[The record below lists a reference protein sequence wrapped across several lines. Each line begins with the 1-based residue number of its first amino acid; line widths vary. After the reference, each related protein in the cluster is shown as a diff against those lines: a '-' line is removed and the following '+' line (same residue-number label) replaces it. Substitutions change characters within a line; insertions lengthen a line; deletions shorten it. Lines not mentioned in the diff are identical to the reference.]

1 MQRTR
6 LNILFDRIFQQLN
19 QWSQNP
25 WRRISIIMISLLS
38 GNFLASI
45 VSTTTGQKA
54 ELDITVAIMLLTIVE
69 TVSWLTYGSNFGRRR
84 TDSGAILG
92 ERPLWIA
99 ILNSLKLGLIYGL
112 FVEAFKLGS

>member
-6 LNILFDRIFQQLN
+6 LSTLFDRLFQQLN

-25 WRRISIIMISLLS
+25 WRRIS
-38 GNFLASI
+38 
-45 VSTTTGQKA
+45 
-54 ELDITVAIMLLTIVE
+54 TIVE
-69 TVSWLTYGSNFGRRR
+69 TVSWLTYGSNLGRRR
-84 TDSGAILG
+84 PDSGAILG
-92 ERPLWIA
+92 QRPLWIA